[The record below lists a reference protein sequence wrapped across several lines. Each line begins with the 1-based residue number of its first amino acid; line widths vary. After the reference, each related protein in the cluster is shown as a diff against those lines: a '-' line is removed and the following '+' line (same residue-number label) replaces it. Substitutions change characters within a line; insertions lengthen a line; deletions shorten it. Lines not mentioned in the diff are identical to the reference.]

1 MGIIKRGILGG
12 FSGKVGNI
20 VGTSWKGRAVIK
32 AMPLSVANPKTTKQ
46 VNQRGAMTNCVVA
59 AKEFLGNAIPAI
71 CSPFAGSISGYN
83 LFVKRTIKAF
93 DVAGNFDVEKF
104 KISEGSL
111 GNYLNGSVSYDISDS
126 EVVFSLSNRE
136 HSDYNVET
144 DLMFIVLWN
153 NTQKKGAMVSKTV
166 ATDFVGTKVK
176 IDDGFAELNDDV
188 SAVVCTKR
196 LDNSRQSGI
205 TTFTVNVQA

>member
-71 CSPFAGSISGYN
+71 CSPFAGDISGYN

-93 DVAGNFDVEKF
+93 NVTGDFNVAQF

-111 GNYLNGSVSYDISDS
+111 GNYLNGAVTYDVSDS
-126 EVVFSLSNRE
+126 KVVFSLNSRE

-144 DLMFIVLWN
+144 DLVYIVLWN

-166 ATDFVGTKVK
+166 ENTFVNTEVE
-176 IDDGFAELNDDV
+176 IDAGFAELNDDV
-188 SAVVCTKR
+188 YAVTCTKR
-196 LDNSRQSGI
+196 LDNSRQSGTI
-205 TTFTVNVQA
+205 PFFVNVQA

>member
-32 AMPLSVANPKTTKQ
+32 AMPLSVANPRTTKQ
-46 VNQRGAMTNCVVA
+46 VNQRGAMSHCVVA

-71 CSPFAGSISGYN
+71 CSPFAGNISGYN

-93 DVAGNFDVEKF
+93 SVSGAFTVENF

-111 GNYLNGSVSYDISDS
+111 GNYLNGSVTYDISDS

-144 DLMFIVLWN
+144 DLVYIVLWN

-166 ATDFVGTKVK
+166 AVDFVDTKIE
-176 IDDGFAELNDDV
+176 IDADFAELSDDV
-188 SAVVCTKR
+188 YAVVCTKR

-205 TTFTVNVQA
+205 TSFTVNVQA

>member
-71 CSPFAGSISGYN
+71 CSPFAGDISGYN

-93 DVAGNFDVEKF
+93 DVQGNFDVQKF

-111 GNYLNGSVSYDISDS
+111 GNYLNGTVTYDVSDS
-126 EVVFSLSNRE
+126 EVKFSLSNRE

-144 DLMFIVLWN
+144 DLVYIVLWN
-153 NTQKKGAMVSKTV
+153 NTQKKGALISKTV
-166 ATDFVGTKVK
+166 ATDFVDEKVK
-176 IDDGFAELNDDV
+176 IDAGFAALNDGV

-205 TTFTVNVQA
+205 ISFIVNVQA

>member
-71 CSPFAGSISGYN
+71 CSPFAGDISGYN

-93 DVAGNFDVEKF
+93 SVTGNFDAEKF

-111 GNYLNGSVSYDISDS
+111 GKYLNGSVTYDVSDT
-126 EVVFSLSNRE
+126 EVVFDLSNRE

-144 DLMFIVLWN
+144 DLVYIVLWN

-166 ATDFVGTKVK
+166 ATDFVSEKVK
-176 IDDGFAELNDDV
+176 IDAGFAELGDDV

-205 TTFTVNVQA
+205 VHFSVNVQA

>member
-71 CSPFAGSISGYN
+71 CSPFAGDISGYN

-93 DVAGNFDVEKF
+93 DVTGNFDVEKF

-111 GNYLNGSVSYDISDS
+111 GNYLNGSVTYDISDE

-144 DLMFIVLWN
+144 DLVFIVLWN

-166 ATDFVGTKVK
+166 ATSFVDEKVK
-176 IDDGFAELNDDV
+176 IDAGFAEVGDDV

-196 LDNSRQSGI
+196 LDNSRQSG
-205 TTFTVNVQA
+205 TTSFLVNIQA

>member
-71 CSPFAGSISGYN
+71 CSPFAGDISGYN
-83 LFVKRTIKAF
+83 LFIKRTIKAF
-93 DVAGNFDVEKF
+93 DVTGSFDVEKF

-111 GNYLNGSVSYDISDS
+111 GNYTDGGISYDVS
-126 EVVFSLSNRE
+126 EKKITYSLLDRQS
-136 HSDYNVET
+136 SDYNVAT
-144 DLMFIVLWN
+144 DIVHVVLWN
-153 NTQKKGAMVSKTV
+153 NTQKKGRLLSMQVQNSFTNE
-166 ATDFVGTKVK
+166 AT
-176 IDDGFAELNDDV
+176 ILQDDFAEVGDDV
-188 SAVVCTKR
+188 YAVVCTKR
-196 LDNSRQSGI
+196 LDNSRQSDVKG
-205 TTFTVNVQA
+205 FVVEVQA

>member
-71 CSPFAGSISGYN
+71 CSPFAGDISGYN

-93 DVAGNFDVEKF
+93 DVTGDFNVAQF

-111 GNYLNGSVSYDISDS
+111 GNYLNGAVIYNVSDS
-126 EVVFSLSNRE
+126 KVVFSLSSRE

-144 DLMFIVLWN
+144 DLVYIVLWN

-166 ATDFVGTKVK
+166 ENAFVDTEVE
-176 IDDGFAELNDDV
+176 IDAGFAELNDDV
-188 SAVVCTKR
+188 YAVTCTKR
-196 LDNSRQSGI
+196 LDNSRQSGTI
-205 TTFTVNVQA
+205 PFSVNVRA

>member
-71 CSPFAGSISGYN
+71 CSPFAGDVSGYN

-93 DVAGNFDVEKF
+93 DVTGGFDVTKF

-111 GNYLNGSVSYDISDS
+111 GTYLNGTITYDISDS
-126 EVVFSLSNRE
+126 EVVFDLSNRE
-136 HSDYNVET
+136 SSDYNVET
-144 DLMFIVLWN
+144 DLVYIVLWN

-166 ATDFVGTKVK
+166 AAAFVAEKVE
-176 IDDGFAELNDDV
+176 ITAGFAEIGDNV

-205 TTFTVNVQA
+205 TCFTVNIQA

>member
-71 CSPFAGSISGYN
+71 CSPFAGDISGYN

-93 DVAGNFDVEKF
+93 DVAGNFTAEKF

-111 GNYLNGSVSYDISDS
+111 GNYLNGSVTYDVSDS
-126 EVVFSLSNRE
+126 EVMFSLSNRE

-144 DLMFIVLWN
+144 DLVFIVLWN

-166 ATDFVGTKVK
+166 ATSFVDEKVK
-176 IDDGFAELNDDV
+176 IDAGFAEVGDDV

-196 LDNSRQSGI
+196 LDNSRQSG
-205 TTFTVNVQA
+205 TTSFLVNIQA

>member
-32 AMPLSVANPKTTKQ
+32 AMPLSVANPRTTKQ

-71 CSPFAGSISGYN
+71 CSPFAGDMSGYN

-93 DVAGNFDVEKF
+93 DVTGGFDVAKF

-111 GNYLNGSVSYDISDS
+111 GNYLNGTILYDISES
-126 EVVFSLSNRE
+126 KVVFSLSNRE
-136 HSDYNVET
+136 HSDYNVGT
-144 DLMFIVLWN
+144 DLIYVVLWN

-166 ATDFVGTKVK
+166 ATDFVNAEME
-176 IDDGFAELNDDV
+176 IAAGFAEIGDDV

-205 TTFTVNVQA
+205 TCFSVNVQA

>member
-71 CSPFAGSISGYN
+71 CSPFAGDISGYN
-83 LFVKRTIKAF
+83 LFIKRTIKAF
-93 DVAGNFDVEKF
+93 DVTGGFNVEKF

-111 GNYLNGSVSYDISDS
+111 GNYLNGSVTYDISDS
-126 EVVFSLSNRE
+126 EVKFSLSNRE

-144 DLMFIVLWN
+144 DLVYIVLWN

-166 ATDFVGTKVK
+166 ATDFVDEKVK
-176 IDDGFAELNDDV
+176 IDAGFAELGDDV
-188 SAVVCTKR
+188 FAVACTKR

-205 TTFTVNVQA
+205 TRFTVNLQA

>member
-71 CSPFAGSISGYN
+71 CSPFAGDISGYN

-93 DVAGNFDVEKF
+93 DVTGDFDVDEF

-111 GNYLNGSVSYDISDS
+111 GNYTEGSISYDVS
-126 EVVFSLSNRE
+126 EKKVTYSLRE
-136 HSDYNVET
+136 RQSSDYNVET
-144 DLMFIVLWN
+144 DIVYIVFWN
-153 NTQKKGAMVSKTV
+153 NSQKKGYMRSMQVQPS
-166 ATDFVGTKVK
+166 FVNESA
-176 IDDGFAELNDDV
+176 ILQNDFAEVGDDV
-188 SAVVCTKR
+188 YAVVCTKR
-196 LDNSRQSGI
+196 LDNSRQSDI
-205 TTFTVNVQA
+205 KSFVVEVQA

>member
-32 AMPLSVANPKTTKQ
+32 AMPLSVANPRTTKQ

-71 CSPFAGSISGYN
+71 CSPFAGDISGYN

-93 DVAGNFDVEKF
+93 DVTGGFDVEKF

-111 GNYLNGSVSYDISDS
+111 GNYLNGSVTYDVSDS
-126 EVVFSLSNRE
+126 EVMFSLSNRE
-136 HSDYNVET
+136 NSDYNVET
-144 DLMFIVLWN
+144 DLVYIVLWN

-166 ATDFVGTKVK
+166 ATDFVDAKAE
-176 IDDGFAELNDDV
+176 IDAGFAEIGDDV

-196 LDNSRQSGI
+196 VDNSRQSG
-205 TTFTVNVQA
+205 TTHFVVNVQA

>member
-32 AMPLSVANPKTTKQ
+32 AMPLSVANPRTTKQ
-46 VNQRGAMTNCVVA
+46 VNQRGAMSNCVVA

-71 CSPFAGSISGYN
+71 CSPFAGNISGYN

-93 DVAGNFDVEKF
+93 DVKGDFDVVKF

-111 GNYLNGSVSYDISDS
+111 GNYLNGSVTCDISDE
-126 EVVFSLSNRE
+126 EVVFDLNNRE

-144 DLMFIVLWN
+144 DLVYIVLWN
-153 NTQKKGAMVSKTV
+153 NTQKKGALVSKTV
-166 ATDFVGTKVK
+166 AADFVGEKVK
-176 IDDGFAELNDDV
+176 IEAGFAEIGDDV

-196 LDNSRQSGI
+196 LDNSRQSG
-205 TTFTVNVQA
+205 TTHFMVNVQA

>member
-71 CSPFAGSISGYN
+71 CSPFAGDISGYN
-83 LFVKRTIKAF
+83 LFIKRTIKAF
-93 DVAGNFDVEKF
+93 DVQGGFDVAKF

-111 GNYLNGSVSYDISDS
+111 GNYLNGSVTYDVSDS
-126 EVVFSLSNRE
+126 EITFSLSNRE
-136 HSDYNVET
+136 SSDYNVET
-144 DLMFIVLWN
+144 DLMYIVLWN
-153 NTQKKGAMVSKTV
+153 NTQKKGTMVSKTV
-166 ATDFVGTKVK
+166 ATNFVNEKVE
-176 IDDGFAELNDDV
+176 IEAGFAKTGDDV

-205 TTFTVNVQA
+205 TSFTVNVQA

>member
-71 CSPFAGSISGYN
+71 CSPFAGDISGYN

-93 DVAGNFDVEKF
+93 DVTGNFDVGKF

-111 GNYLNGSVSYDISDS
+111 GNYLNGSITYDISNS

-144 DLMFIVLWN
+144 DLVYIVLWN

-166 ATDFVGTKVK
+166 ATDFVDTKVE
-176 IDDGFAELNDDV
+176 IDTGFAELNDGV

-196 LDNSRQSGI
+196 LDNSRQSEI
-205 TTFTVNVQA
+205 TTFIVNVRA